1 MSTHSTQDSGAEWL
15 PSVNPWIITFAV
27 MLPTFLEVLDTTIV
41 AVALPNIAGSMA
53 STNNEATWVLTSYL
67 VANAV
72 VLPSS
77 GWFALRFGRK
87 RFLLFCIAL
96 FTLAT
101 FLCGMAWS
109 MPVLILARILQGAG
123 GGALMPL
130 SQAILLESFPRKKQ
144 GMAMAMFGLGVVGAP
159 IIGPILGGW
168 LTDNYSWR
176 WAFNFKIPFAIL
188 AIYLIAKFIEDPPYI
203 RNARPGRID
212 GTGFALLTLWLA
224 TLQIV
229 LDKGQQQDWFAS
241 AWIAWFS
248 IISAVALAALLVR
261 ELRTR
266 EPIVDLRVFRDR
278 NFWGGTATTTVVMA
292 AMYSALTMLPLFLQ
306 TLLGYKS
313 QSAGLAIAPL
323 GIGSMIAM
331 PIVGILMSYVDGR
344 WLVSLGIA
352 LITMAMFMFGN
363 LTLDISMAS
372 IGWPGIIEGLG
383 LAFVMVPLM
392 AMSVGTLPKEK
403 IGNATGIFNLA
414 RNLGGS
420 IGISVSTTF
429 LVRMTQT
436 HQATLVTHMTP
447 YDPVFRQ
454 QLSALTAGLSRYSAG
469 PVARMQAYGMF
480 HGMLLQQANLMAY
493 VDIFRWIALIMALCL
508 RGAWLLKKV
517 VTKGSVALH

>member
-1 MSTHSTQDSGAEWL
+1 
-15 PSVNPWIITFAV
+15 

-53 STNNEATWVLTSYL
+53 STTNEATWVLTSYL

-96 FTLAT
+96 FTVAT
-101 FLCGMAWS
+101 FLCGLAWS
-109 MPVLILARILQGAG
+109 MPVLILARVLQGAG

-130 SQAILLESFPRKKQ
+130 SQAILLESFPREKQ

-168 LTDNYSWR
+168 LTDSYSWR

-188 AIYLIAKFIEDPPYI
+188 AIYLIAKYIEDPPYI
-203 RNARPGRID
+203 RNARPGAID

-241 AWIAWFS
+241 GWILWLGVISVGAFLTL
-248 IISAVALAALLVR
+248 IIR
-261 ELRTR
+261 ELRTAD
-266 EPIVDLRVFRDR
+266 PIVDLRVFQNR
-278 NFWGGTATTTVVMA
+278 NFWVGSVLTTLVMGG
-292 AMYSALTMLPLFLQ
+292 MYSWLALFPLFLQ
-306 TLLGYKS
+306 TLMGYS
-313 QSAGLAIAPL
+313 GQTAGLAIAPQ
-323 GIGSMIAM
+323 GIGCMIAM
-331 PIVGILMSYVDGR
+331 PIIGALLAYVDGR
-344 WLVSLGIA
+344 WLISLGIA
-352 LITMAMFMFGN
+352 LLSGATLMFGN
-363 LTLDISMAS
+363 LTLDVSMAS
-372 IGWPGIIEGLG
+372 VVRPEVLYGFGMSM
-383 LAFVMVPLM
+383 VMVPLM
-392 AMSVGTLPKEK
+392 TLSIGTLPKEK
-403 IGNATGIFNLA
+403 IGNASGIFNLM

-420 IGISVSTTF
+420 VGISIATTF

-447 YDPVFRQ
+447 YDPVFRR

-469 PVARMQAYGMF
+469 PQAHMRAYGLL
-480 HGMLLQQANLMAY
+480 HGMLLQQSNLMAY
-493 VDIFRWIALIMALCL
+493 VDMFCWTALIIALCL
-508 RGAWLLKKV
+508 PGAWLLKKTV
-517 VTKGSVALH
+517 MKGSAAVH